1 MGNSHREVHSRWLL
15 SSLQS
20 PIFSNTLAT
29 RVYAFCGRG
38 RALLY
43 FIVKLAKKKDCRQ
56 TQNSLRVCL
65 QSEQSDSQ

>member
-1 MGNSHREVHSRWLL
+1 MGNNHRDVHSRWLL

-20 PIFSNTLAT
+20 PIFSITLAT
-29 RVYAFCGRG
+29 MGVRFL
-38 RALLY
+38 RAGSSFTLFY
-43 FIVKLAKKKDCRQ
+43 CQIVKEKDCRQ